1 MDTLAIANIDTEN
14 REFGYQ
20 LGWYLAEKVNVDL
33 RKGTEKKIWGY
44 WQIEG
49 NEVKA
54 PVKPRISK
62 KVKDQQKPGSKK
74 RSQKEATSSEMIV

>member
-54 PVKPRISK
+54 QTLLREIR
-62 KVKDQQKPGSKK
+62 QL
-74 RSQKEATSSEMIV
+74 A